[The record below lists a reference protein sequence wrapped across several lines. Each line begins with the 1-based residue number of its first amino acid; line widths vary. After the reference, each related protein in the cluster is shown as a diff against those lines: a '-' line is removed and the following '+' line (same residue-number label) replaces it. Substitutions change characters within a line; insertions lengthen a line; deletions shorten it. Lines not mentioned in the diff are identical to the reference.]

1 MILRMPAAFAAV
13 ALGAAP
19 ALAAGECPDLT
30 PLQVAAGFV
39 TWLNVLGV
47 FAVVTAAACVF
58 VLLKEWFAYLVAA
71 FAAIPVQVYEV
82 LGYAAA
88 AALVASGMW
97 LAPADRLWP
106 VFGGSLL
113 FGVILSITCAVHKL
127 KGSGTGFF
135 AILFAVWTA
144 VALVYDDSRV
154 GFIAVLAFMG
164 MLGFSAATIPMG
176 IAIGFNERDSVPRA
190 TSAAWVVTVV
200 ATAWFLSRGMNAYN
214 PLLEGALW
222 LGPFVLYLGLLI
234 TASRWYHSKAPY
246 GVRQIGPFALG
257 IVGMMVGSTYGVPH
271 LAGIAGTFM
280 VLYLVEKAAD
290 IPARSLT
297 GYAAIGLVVS
307 GMLGLGVW
315 WAQRHMDLIQPYL
328 LF

>member
-1 MILRMPAAFAAV
+1 MISRTMAFG
-13 ALGAAP
+13 ALLATAAP

-30 PLQVAAGFV
+30 GLQVAAGFV
-39 TWLNVLGV
+39 TWLNVLSV
-47 FAVVTAAACVF
+47 FAVVIAVACVS
-58 VLLKEWFAYLVAA
+58 VLLKEWFAFLLAA

-82 LGYAAA
+82 LGYGLSL
-88 AALVASGMW
+88 ALVASGMW

-113 FGVILSITCAVHKL
+113 FGGMLAITSQVHKL
-127 KGSGTGFF
+127 KGGAAGFHG
-135 AILFAVWTA
+135 ILFAAWTA
-144 VALVYDDSRV
+144 VAFAYGDSLV

-164 MLGFSAATIPMG
+164 MLGFSAAVIPMG
-176 IAIGFNERDSVPRA
+176 FAVGFTDKDAVPRA
-190 TSAAWVVTVV
+190 TSAA
-200 ATAWFLSRGMNAYN
+200 FLTTLAGTGWYLARGMDPAN

-222 LGPFVLYLGLLI
+222 LGPMVLFLGLLI
-234 TASRWYHSKAPY
+234 TASSWYATRTPY
-246 GVRQIGPFALG
+246 AVRQIGPFALG
-257 IVGMMVGSTYGVPH
+257 IAGMMVGATYGVPH
-271 LAGIAGTFM
+271 LAGIAGTFL
-280 VLYLVEKAAD
+280 VLYLIEKAAD

-307 GMLGLGVW
+307 ALIGGGVY